1 MNAVSDWLTQARTQI
16 QELSAADTWAMLQA
30 PGAPWVVDVR
40 EPDETAEGFLPDARL
55 VPRGLLEFRALQF
68 MPEQERPIVVYCASG
83 NRSLLAAL
91 TLKSM
96 GYTSVYSLKGGIN
109 QWVQQGLPLITPSL
123 STAEHLTPVQKQRY
137 QRQLNL
143 VGVGEAGQLKLQKA
157 RVLIVGAGGLGSPAA
172 LYLAAAGVGTLG
184 LMDADRVSLG
194 NLHRQIVHATDKVGQ
209 FKVDSA
215 REMLFRLNPEVQV
228 LPYPVACTP
237 ETAANTIKD
246 YDLVLDGS
254 DNFATKYLLNE
265 VCYQL
270 KKTWIY
276 ASLYQFEGEL
286 AVFAPHEGH
295 ACYRCLLPA
304 PPPPELAPSCMEAGV
319 LGVVPGI
326 LGLLQATEA
335 LKLLLGYKPFFD
347 QVLLYEALSCQF
359 RTLQLKPQPHCP
371 LGHNRAG

>member
-1 MNAVSDWLTQARTQI
+1 MNAVSDWLTQARIQI
-16 QELSAADTWAMLQA
+16 KELSTADVWAMFQA
-30 PGAPWVVDVR
+30 PVLPCVVDVR
-40 EPDETAEGFLPDARL
+40 EPDETIEGFLPNALL
-55 VPRGLLEFRALQF
+55 VPRGLLEFRAPQHL
-68 MPEQERPIVVYCASG
+68 PEQDQPIVVYCASG
-83 NRSLLAAL
+83 NRSLLAAQ
-91 TLKSM
+91 TLVAM

-109 QWVQQGLPLITPSL
+109 QWVQEGRPLISPSL
-123 STAEHLTPVQKQRY
+123 LAHEHLTPVQKQRY

-143 VGVGEAGQLKLQKA
+143 AGVGESGQLKLQKA

-172 LYLAAAGVGTLG
+172 LYLAAAGIGTLG

-215 REMLFRLNPEVQV
+215 RETLFRLNPDVQV
-228 LPYPVACTP
+228 NPYPLACTP
-237 ETAANTIKD
+237 ESAVNTIQE

-254 DNFATKYLLNE
+254 DNFTTKYLLNE

-270 KKTWIY
+270 KKPWIY
-276 ASLYQFEGEL
+276 ASLYQFEGEM

-295 ACYRCLLPA
+295 ACYRCLLPL

-326 LGLLQATEA
+326 LGILQATEA
-335 LKLLLGYKPFFD
+335 LKLLLGYPPFFD
-347 QVLLYEALSCQF
+347 RVLLYEALSCQF
-359 RTLQLKPQPHCP
+359 RTMQLKPQANCP
-371 LGHNRAG
+371 LGH